1 LLSQD
6 FAAGDWHGFQFLNG
20 VACPNLEQI
29 SFDSQYAMDFK
40 QVQRLFPYDET
51 AGVLDHRRSTMF
63 SSVTDIVVCLSES
76 KKTVRFEE
84 IKSILNFETSSFR
97 EFSALVVET
106 DELSRAEKA
115 LGEFSTV
122 LNLIEGTFH

>member
-1 LLSQD
+1 
-6 FAAGDWHGFQFLNG
+6 
-20 VACPNLEQI
+20 
-29 SFDSQYAMDFK
+29 
-40 QVQRLFPYDET
+40 
-51 AGVLDHRRSTMF
+51 MF